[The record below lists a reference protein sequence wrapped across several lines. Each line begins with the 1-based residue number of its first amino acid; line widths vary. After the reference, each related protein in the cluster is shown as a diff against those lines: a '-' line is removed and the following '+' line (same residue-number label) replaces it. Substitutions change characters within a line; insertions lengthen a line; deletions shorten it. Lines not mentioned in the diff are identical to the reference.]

1 MADYYKDDAVFIP
14 GRGAVLIAD
23 VGTEAPTYTQLKSWV
38 DGGAIDQINGKWTP
52 LGYTSEDDLP
62 KIGSDTDG
70 GDKKGAWENDALRT
84 TRVTVTDTVEVNPI
98 QWNDTTLAHRFGKGT
113 KKEDN
118 GQYDTPDV
126 YSSTEVALLIV
137 LIDGTEPLGLCY
149 PKTSSAP
156 NDNIELDSEKFA
168 SLPVKYTVLKAAGKP
183 RLTIVG
189 KAFTAK
195 APV

>member
-1 MADYYKDDAVFIP
+1 MADFYKDDSVFIP

-23 VGTEAPTYTQLKSWV
+23 AGTEAPTYEKLKGWV
-38 DGGAIDQINGKWTP
+38 DGGAIDKLDQWTP

-98 QWNDTTLAHRFGKGT
+98 QWDETTLAHRFGKG
-113 KKEDN
+113 KKVDAN
-118 GQYDTPDV
+118 GQYETPDV
-126 YSSTEVALLIV
+126 YSSTEVALLVV

-149 PKTSSAP
+149 AKTSSSP

-168 SLPVKYTVLKAAGKP
+168 TLPVKYTVLKAAGKP
-183 RLTIVG
+183 RLTIIG
-189 KAFTAK
+189 KAFTAPQ
-195 APV
+195 A